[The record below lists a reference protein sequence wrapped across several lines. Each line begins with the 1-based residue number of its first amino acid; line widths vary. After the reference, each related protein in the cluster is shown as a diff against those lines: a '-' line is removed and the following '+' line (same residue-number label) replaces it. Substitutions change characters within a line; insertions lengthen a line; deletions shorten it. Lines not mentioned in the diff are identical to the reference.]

1 MGNRGT
7 TKSRRGDATNW
18 AGDDFKKDSEEK
30 LEESGVKYITAGRG
44 TKKISV
50 EKTKTS
56 KKKKYKGKIS
66 TGRGTGTR

>member
-7 TKSRRGDATNW
+7 TRSRGHKTSW

-56 KKKKYKGKIS
+56 KKRKYKGNIS

>member
-7 TKSRRGDATNW
+7 TRTRGHKTSW
-18 AGDDFKKDSEEK
+18 SGDEFKEDSEEK
-30 LEESGVKYITAGRG
+30 LEESGIKYITAGRG

-50 EKTKTS
+50 EKTKTL
-56 KKKKYKGKIS
+56 KKRKYKGKIS

>member
-7 TKSRRGDATNW
+7 TRSRRGNATNW
-18 AGDDFKKDSEEK
+18 AGDDYKEDSEEK

-56 KKKKYKGKIS
+56 KKKKFKGKIHN
-66 TGRGTGTR
+66 RTGTT

>member
-7 TKSRRGDATNW
+7 TRSRGRKTSW
-18 AGDDFKKDSEEK
+18 AGDDFKEDSEEK
-30 LEESGVKYITAGRG
+30 LEESGIKHITAGRG